1 MTGCQASNQT
11 TVEKNDQLN
20 NIMQNN
26 DINRTTVEN
35 KDGISILRYKVN
47 NDTPVFSS
55 GRTRGYL
62 ALDNNCLVIQMKQGG
77 KSVALA
83 LPISDDSS
91 QWQTKWDSNNQ
102 ELIFQGQRFK
112 LGSYLDLGGGGRSH
126 NQVMDG
132 SEACSTY
139 DIFAAFSIS
148 IIPS

>member
-1 MTGCQASNQT
+1 MTGCQASNQSP
-11 TVEKNDQLN
+11 VEKNSQPN
-20 NIMQNN
+20 NIMQNS
-26 DINRTTVEN
+26 DMSETTIEN
-35 KDGISILRYKVN
+35 KDDISILRYKVS

-62 ALDNNCLVIQMKQGG
+62 ALDNNCLVIKMKQEG
-77 KSVALA
+77 KSIALA
-83 LPISDDSS
+83 LPISEDRS
-91 QWQTKWDSNNQ
+91 QWQTKWDSDNQ

-112 LGSYLDLGGGGRSH
+112 LGSYLDLGGGGRNH

-132 SEACSTY
+132 FEACSTY